1 VCSAMQQLFPQPVD
15 DVDPI
20 LLYAADDRPA
30 PADRPWV
37 MMNMIASADGGISLD
52 GVSGGLGGP
61 ADKAVFTAIRGVADV
76 ILVASGTVLA
86 ENYRK
91 PQTPAA
97 VQEQRTRQ
105 GKKPIPELAIV
116 TGSLSLPD
124 DHRVFDGHR
133 PIIVTHGAAPA
144 DRRAALGDRAE
155 LLDAGAEAVDLAAA
169 LRLLRERGAQVV
181 LLEGGPSLNGQMVQA
196 GLVDELCLS
205 MSPMLIGG
213 ESSRIVRGRGDAVPT
228 AMDLQ
233 RILHQD
239 GLTFHRYTRR

>member
-1 VCSAMQQLFPQPVD
+1 MQQLFPQPVD
-15 DVDPI
+15 DIDPI
-20 LLYAADDRPA
+20 VLYAADDRPA
-30 PADRPWV
+30 AADRPWV

-97 VQEQRTRQ
+97 VQEQRLARGQ
-105 GKKPIPELAIV
+105 AAIPELAIV
-116 TGSLSLPD
+116 TGSLALPD
-124 DHRVFDGHR
+124 DHRVFEGHR
-133 PIIVTHGAAPA
+133 PIIVTHAAAPA
-144 DRRAALGDRAE
+144 ERRAALADRVE
-155 LLDAGAEAVDLAAA
+155 LLDAGADAVNLTEA
-169 LRLLRERGAQVV
+169 LRLLHQRGARVV

-213 ESSRIVRGRGDAVPT
+213 ESGRIVRGRGDAVPT
-228 AMDLQ
+228 AMALQ

>member
-1 VCSAMQQLFPQPVD
+1 MQQLFPTPVD
-15 DVDPI
+15 DVDA
-20 LLYAADDRPA
+20 LEVYSADVRPA

-37 MMNMIASADGGISLD
+37 MMNMISSADGGISVD

-91 PQTPAA
+91 PQTPAH
-97 VQEQRTRQ
+97 VQAMRTARGQR
-105 GKKPIPELAIV
+105 PLPELAIV
-116 TGSLSLPD
+116 TGSLSIPA
-124 DHRVFDGHR
+124 DHRVFEDQR
-133 PIIVTHGAAPA
+133 PMIVTHEQAPA
-144 DRRAALGDRAE
+144 ERRALLADHAE
-155 LLDAGAEAVDLAAA
+155 FVDSGTDSVDFGLA
-169 LRLLRERGAQVV
+169 LRKLRERGAQTV
-181 LLEGGPSLNGQMVQA
+181 LLEGGPTLNGHMASA

-205 MSPMLIGG
+205 LSPMLVAGT
-213 ESSRIVRGRGDAVPT
+213 SSRIVAARDNGLPT
-228 AMDLQ
+228 ELTLH